1 MARYN
6 RRIPGFIASSLPLM
20 LAVTSC
26 QQSPTPNPPPP
37 PVHHPVVKGD
47 SPAEVVGGSL
57 YLKWRNG
64 YAPDLICK
72 EAPNKICG
80 HSDGVATLD
89 WQNLGPQLAGADP
102 KNGWKISIQ
111 DPKKSDVLTICSD
124 PNCSITAWADPTRY
138 YVQVR
143 GGESE
148 DNSITNEK
156 HFHNDKDCPGGKED
170 RKCDRAIA
178 FNFNIGGVSYSPSG
192 TLSCDGSADQKDR
205 CIVFIGTRPIN

>member
-1 MARYN
+1 MARYKL
-6 RRIPGFIASSLPLM
+6 RRVGFVATSLPLI

-57 YLKWRNG
+57 FLKWKNG
-64 YAPDLICK
+64 YAPDQSCK
-72 EAPNKICG
+72 EAQKKICG

-89 WQNLGPQLAGADP
+89 LQNLGSLPAGADP
-102 KNGWKISIQ
+102 ANGWELRIQ

-124 PNCSITAWADPTRY
+124 PKCSITAWVDPTKY

-143 GGESE
+143 ADESE
-148 DNSITNEK
+148 DNSTTNEK

-178 FNFNIGGVSYSPSG
+178 FSFNIGGVSYNPSG
-192 TLSCDGSADQKDR
+192 MLSCDGSSDPKDR